1 MNPIDKLIFVSNLPA
16 ADKLLFIEAVF
27 TSAYVRFT
35 LCFLSFKKVLNW
47 LGKANE
53 SMKNDDFLST
63 ESINKTEMAVRRCNK
78 YTPWKTECYTQ
89 ALTGKILLK
98 RRHINSTLYIGLMKD
113 ENACYKGHAWL
124 KVNDFFV
131 TGYNKRLQQFQVHSF
146 FS

>member
-1 MNPIDKLIFVSNLPA
+1 M
-16 ADKLLFIEAVF
+16 
-27 TSAYVRFT
+27 
-35 LCFLSFKKVLNW
+35 
-47 LGKANE
+47 GKANE